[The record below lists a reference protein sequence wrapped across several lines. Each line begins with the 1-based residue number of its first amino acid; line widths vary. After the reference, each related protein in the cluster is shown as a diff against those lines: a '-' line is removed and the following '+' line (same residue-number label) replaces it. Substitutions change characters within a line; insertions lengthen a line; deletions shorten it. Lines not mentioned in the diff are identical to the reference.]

1 VETILKEEL
10 KERQRKYVEQELKVN
25 HLANLNQKLMEEASK
40 RVVKEIHNNE
50 DFDAKKEISKLSVDP
65 KIKKVEKK

>member
-1 VETILKEEL
+1 METILKEEL

-40 RVVKEIHNNE
+40 KVVKEIHNNE
-50 DFDAKKEISKLSVDP
+50 DFDAKKFYFYFGS
-65 KIKKVEKK
+65 